1 MNFPLRRRFTVP
13 LPGRAPLE
21 LGERTLVMG
30 ILNVTPDSFA
40 DGGLH
45 FDVERAVER
54 GLRIV
59 DEGADIVDVGGEST
73 RPGAEPVPEEE
84 ELRRVLP
91 VIERLAAAVS
101 VPVSV
106 DTTRPGSRARRLP
119 VAPRSSTTSA
129 ACNTTPAWR
138 QRSRRVARRWC

>member
-1 MNFPLRRRFTVP
+1 MNFPPRRRFTVP

-54 GLRIV
+54 GLRMV

-73 RPGAEPVPEEE
+73 RPGAEPVPEDE

-91 VIERLAAAVS
+91 VIERLAAAVG
-101 VPVSV
+101 VPVSI
-106 DTTRPGSRARRLP
+106 DTYKAR
-119 VAPRSSTTSA
+119 VAREAVARGATIVNDVSGLQYDAGLA
-129 ACNTTPAWR
+129 AA
-138 QRSRRVARRWC
+138 SRRVARRWC